1 MNRRRFLQISSGSAA
16 AMLVA
21 RPSWLGARTETE
33 RPNILWISCEDTS
46 CDLGCYGDSY
56 AVTPN
61 LDALAAQGVRYTNV
75 YTNAGVCA
83 PSRSGIIT
91 GMYPTTIGTHQMR
104 CQGVPPAEVKCFPE
118 YLRAAGYYCTNNV
131 KTDYQFDPPVT
142 AWDESSNKAHWR
154 GRAKDQSFFAVINL
168 TVSHESQNWPK
179 KGEKLIHDPA
189 KASVPPYYPDTPVVR
204 ENLARYYD
212 NVTQMDDQAG
222 QILKQL
228 QKDGQAEDTIVWFWA
243 DHGRGLPRAKR
254 WIYDSGIRV
263 PLIIRVPEKWRKYA
277 RLGDPDTVAPGIV
290 NDDLIAFVDFAPT
303 MLSLAGVAIPKHLQG
318 QAFLGSQKA
327 KPRDYIFAARDRMDE
342 TYDII
347 RAVRDKR
354 YKYIR
359 NYMPHLTRA
368 QDIEYMNRM
377 PIMQEMRRAS
387 AEGKL
392 KGPQKQYFEP
402 TKPVEELYDTLADPH
417 EVNNLADDPKYKDV
431 LQRLRKVHAEWMKQ
445 TRDVGLIP
453 EPEFDEMKRP
463 GGRWQRTATPKFA
476 NPFHAGDRGTSVAI
490 TCATKG
496 ASIAYRVGDQGG
508 WKLYRK
514 PVLVQVGQTLF
525 ARACRIGFKDSNEAA
540 LKLLQGH
547 TIEDTKDQYEPTE
560 EIPHWTD
567 ALYKTD
573 LLARL
578 RKIKALDPFFQRGN
592 LAPAK
597 AGAGEKAMPQY
608 LSALKDEYA
617 SVRYWAVIGL
627 HYNCEDGQNKNQAE
641 GALQE
646 MLADQA
652 SVVRIAAAHALCDWG
667 QEPARPAG
675 GEKALPVLVDALNC
689 ETDKA
694 RLHAMIALKEIGPR
708 LRGAKLAPAKAG
720 EARTALEQIKA
731 HEKDTDEYVQRVT
744 RAVLEGLGP

>member
-16 AMLVA
+16 AMFL
-21 RPSWLGARTETE
+21 PEIHLGAGEIPKAE

-91 GMYPTTIGTHQMR
+91 GMYPTTIGTHHMR

-118 YLRAAGYYCTNNV
+118 YLRAASYYCTNNS
-131 KTDYQFDPPVT
+131 KTDYQFDPPLT
-142 AWDESSNKAHWR
+142 AWDECSNKAHWR
-154 GRAKDQSFFAVINL
+154 GRAKDQPFFAVINL

-179 KGEKLIHDPA
+179 KGGKLVHDPA
-189 KASVPPYYPDTPVVR
+189 KAVVPPYYPDTPVVR

-212 NVTQMDDQAG
+212 NVTKMDEQAG
-222 QILKQL
+222 RILKQL
-228 QKDGQAEDTIVWFWA
+228 EEDGLAEDTIVWFWG

-263 PLIIRVPEKWRKYA
+263 PLIICVPEKWRKHVMPSS
-277 RLGDPDTVAPGIV
+277 PDAVKPGTV
-290 NDDLIAFVDFAPT
+290 NDELIAFIDFAPT
-303 MLSLAGVAIPKHLQG
+303 MLSLAGAVIPKHIQG

-327 KPRDYIFAARDRMDE
+327 RPRDYIFAARDRMDE
-342 TYDII
+342 AYDII

-402 TKPVEELYDTLADPH
+402 SKPVEELYDTLNDPH
-417 EVNNLADDPKYKDV
+417 EVSNLADDPRYKDV
-431 LQRLRKVHAEWMKQ
+431 LQRLRKVHGEWMKQ

-463 GGRWQRTATPKFA
+463 GGRWQRTAMPKFA
-476 NPFHAGDRGTSVAI
+476 NAFHAGDRGTSVSI

-496 ASIAYRVGDQGG
+496 ASIAYRTGDQGS

-514 PVLVQVGQTLF
+514 PVLVQAGQTLF
-525 ARACRIGFKDSNEAA
+525 ARACRIGFRDSNEVA
-540 LKLLQGH
+540 LKLLQGN
-547 TIEDTKDQYEPTE
+547 IFEDVKGQGEPTE
-560 EIPHWTD
+560 EIPHWRDT
-567 ALYKTD
+567 LYKTD

-578 RKIKALDPFFQRGN
+578 RKIKALDF
-592 LAPAK
+592 
-597 AGAGEKAMPQY
+597 AGEKAIPQY

-627 HYNCEDGQNKNQAE
+627 HYNCKEGPDRKQAE
-641 GALQE
+641 AALQK
-646 MLADQA
+646 MLKDPAP
-652 SVVRIAAAHALCDWG
+652 VVRIAAAHALCDWG
-667 QEPARPAG
+667 QEK
-675 GEKALPVLVDALNC
+675 ESLPVLVEALKC

-694 RLHAMIALKEIGPR
+694 RLHAMIALKEIGE
-708 LRGAKLAPAKAG
+708 KA
-720 EARTALEQIKA
+720 RPALEQIKA
-731 HEKDTDEYVQRVT
+731 HEKDPDNYVQRVT
-744 RAVLEGLGP
+744 DAVLKRLGSS

>member
-1 MNRRRFLQISSGSAA
+1 MNRREFLQKGSGAVA
-16 AMLVA
+16 AMLLPEI
-21 RPSWLGARTETE
+21 RPLPAQGQAHAAEKPKPE

-61 LDALAAQGVRYTNV
+61 LNVLAAQGVRYTNV

-91 GMYPTTIGTHQMR
+91 GMYPTTIGTHHMR
-104 CQGVPPAEVKCFPE
+104 CQGVPPAEVKCFPQ

-131 KTDYQFDPPVT
+131 KTDYQFDPPLT
-142 AWDESSNKAHWR
+142 AWDQCSNKAHWR
-154 GRAKDQSFFAVINL
+154 DRAKDQLFFAVFNL

-179 KGEKLIHDPA
+179 KDEKLVHDSA
-189 KASVPPYYPDTPVVR
+189 KVVVPPYYPDTPVVR
-204 ENLARYYD
+204 QNLARYYD
-212 NVTQMDDQAG
+212 NVTKMDEQAG

-228 QKDGQAEDTIVWFWA
+228 EEDGLAEDTIVWFWG

-254 WIYDSGIRV
+254 WIYDSGIRA
-263 PLIIRVPEKWRKYA
+263 PLIIRVPEKWRRYVMPSN
-277 RLGDPDTVAPGIV
+277 PDALNPGTV
-290 NDDLIAFVDFAPT
+290 NDDLIAFIDFAPT
-303 MLSLAGVAIPKHLQG
+303 MLSLAGVRIPKHIQG
-318 QAFLGSQKA
+318 RAFLGSQKA
-327 KPRDYIFAARDRMDE
+327 KLRDYVFAARDRMDE
-342 TYDII
+342 AYDII

-359 NYMPHLTRA
+359 NYMPHLSRA

-377 PIMQEMRRAS
+377 PIMQEMRRLN

-392 KGPQKQYFEP
+392 AGAQKQYFEP
-402 TKPVEELYDTLADPH
+402 TKPVEELYDTLNDPH
-417 EVNNLADDPKYKDV
+417 EINNLADDPKYKDV

-463 GGRWQRTATPKFA
+463 GGKWQKTATPSFA
-476 NPFHAGDRGTSVAI
+476 NAFHASDKGTSVAI

-496 ASIAYRVGDQGG
+496 ASIAYRIGDGGG

-514 PVLVQVGQTLF
+514 PVPLQVGQTLF
-525 ARACRIGFKDSNEAA
+525 ARACCIGFRDSNEAA
-540 LKLLQGH
+540 IKLAEGH
-547 TIEDTKDQYEPTE
+547 TIEDVKGQDELTSAPASPAARRGSGE

-578 RKIKALDPFFQRGN
+578 RKIKELDF
-592 LAPAK
+592 
-597 AGAGEKAMPQY
+597 AGEKAMPQY
-608 LSALKDEYA
+608 FEAANDEYA

-627 HYNCEDGQNKNQAE
+627 HYNYKDGPDRRQAE
-641 GALQE
+641 TALQK
-646 MLADQA
+646 MLKDPAP
-652 SVVRIAAAHALCDWG
+652 VVRIAAAHALCDWG
-667 QEPARPAG
+667 QE
-675 GEKALPVLVDALNC
+675 EKALPVLVDALKC

-694 RLHAMIALKEIGPR
+694 RLHAMIVLREIGE
-708 LRGAKLAPAKAG
+708 KA
-720 EARTALEQIKA
+720 RPALEQIRA
-731 HEKDTDEYVQRVT
+731 HEKDPDEYVQRIT
-744 RAVLEGLGP
+744 RAVLKQLGGG